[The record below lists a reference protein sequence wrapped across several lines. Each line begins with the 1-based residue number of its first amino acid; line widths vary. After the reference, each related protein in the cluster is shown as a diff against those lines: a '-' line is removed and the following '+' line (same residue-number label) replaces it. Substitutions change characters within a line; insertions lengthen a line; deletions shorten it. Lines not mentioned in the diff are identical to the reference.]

1 VAKISVS
8 NLTPGMKLSKPVVN
22 EANMIL
28 FGEGTVLTG
37 AHIERLHN
45 MNINS
50 VHVEGDSKPKKPK
63 EEVLAELEARF
74 KKTENEPY
82 MGTLK
87 KLFVDHIE
95 ELYK

>member
-1 VAKISVS
+1 MAKISVS
-8 NLTPGMKLSKPVVN
+8 NLNPGMKLSKAVVN
-22 EANMIL
+22 ESNMIL
-28 FGEGTVLTG
+28 FGEGTVLTE

-50 VHVEGDSKPKKPK
+50 VQVEGDSKPRKPK
-63 EEVLAELEARF
+63 EEVLAELDARF

-82 MGTLK
+82 MGILK
-87 KLFVDHIE
+87 KLFIDHIE